1 MDNEASTALKR
12 ILQKIRTVVQLAP
25 LHSHRRNL
33 AERAIRI
40 SENSF
45 VAGLSSVDKL
55 FTIYLWCHM
64 VKQVEITINL
74 LRAPIK
80 IPRLSAYARI
90 FGQFDFNATPM
101 APPGTKINFT

>member
-40 SENSF
+40 SKNSF
-45 VAGLSSVDKL
+45 LEGLASVDKK

-64 VKQVEITINL
+64 VKQVEISVHKSSENL
-74 LRAPIK
+74 ITTQRPWHHREQK
-80 IPRLSAYARI
+80 
-90 FGQFDFNATPM
+90 
-101 APPGTKINFT
+101 